1 MMIEERKVQNLLD
14 GNQDVVMK
22 EESKD
27 EADLKFEYYVHYL
40 ELERRND
47 RWCTEEEIRV
57 DESEIKK
64 QLADYEIKLQKKRKR
79 ARRIFTKQ

>member
-1 MMIEERKVQNLLD
+1 
-14 GNQDVVMK
+14 
-22 EESKD
+22 
-27 EADLKFEYYVHYL
+27 VHYL

-64 QLADYEIKLQKKRKR
+64 QLADYEIKLQKRKEKELEEFLQNNEH
-79 ARRIFTKQ
+79 AGLTEK